1 MKVTLPAA
9 VVLVLSI
16 WLLCTGCKNSTGPSD
31 SSEPPGEYVYVQPPE
46 TGDGWETAS
55 LVDTG
60 YFGRTAPDMEW
71 LTQYVLPTFM

>member
-16 WLLCTGCKNSTGPSD
+16 WLLCAGCKNSTGQSIWVFKELD
-31 SSEPPGEYVYVQPPE
+31 LVVVF
-46 TGDGWETAS
+46 TA
-55 LVDTG
+55 G
-60 YFGRTAPDMEW
+60 YFGRSVPDMEW